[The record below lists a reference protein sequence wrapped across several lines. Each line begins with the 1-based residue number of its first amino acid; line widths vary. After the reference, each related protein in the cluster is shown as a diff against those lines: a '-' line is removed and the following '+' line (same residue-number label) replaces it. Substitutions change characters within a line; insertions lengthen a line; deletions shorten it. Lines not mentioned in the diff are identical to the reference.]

1 MDILDAL
8 DEMRAQNSRHE
19 KVKDASLSTRHMW
32 TALQHDGSYHLGLWL
47 NQVDVDAVLAA
58 RRNPGI
64 SKRDDDEAV
73 AKAKADDAA
82 DEAAAKAMFAG
93 KPGGKTAGSGGG
105 GGGDDSS
112 SASSDDEEKKKGGA
126 AAGKKRS
133 GGGFGSLATLPKV
146 RERSFTVLPP
156 WPSIPWLSIHC
167 RRLFTAVPVVFTAFP
182 CLPTVFL
189 VFSLPCTA
197 SPCAS
202 TAFQSFHCLRN
213 TLSSTAHNSARLS
226 AAAGSAARPARQR
239 KSRLWLRA
247 GSVFRRRWW

>member
-105 GGGDDSS
+105 GGDDSS

-182 CLPTVFL
+182 CLPTAFPCLFTAVHCLSLCFHCL
-189 VFSLPCTA
+189 SVFSLP
-197 SPCAS
+197 S
-202 TAFQSFHCLRN
+202 
-213 TLSSTAHNSARLS
+213 
-226 AAAGSAARPARQR
+226 
-239 KSRLWLRA
+239 
-247 GSVFRRRWW
+247 